1 MIDAVI
7 YGKPVSKG
15 RPRFGRAKNGS
26 MVAYTPF
33 KTRKYEQEV
42 KSLFQ
47 IAMYGKAMLEGPVK
61 VTITAY
67 FNSKKK
73 SGWHTSRPDL
83 DNIIKAILDSM
94 NGIVVED
101 DASVAQI
108 VACKRYDDGEERVEV
123 QIENV

>member
-1 MIDAVI
+1 MIDVVI

-15 RPRFGRAKNGS
+15 RPRFGKAKNGN

-42 KSLFQ
+42 KTLFQ
-47 IAMYGKAMLEGPVK
+47 LAMFSKPMLEGAVK
-61 VTITAY
+61 VTITAI

-73 SGWHTSRPDL
+73 TGWHTSRPDL
-83 DNIIKAILDSM
+83 DNIVKAILDSM

-101 DASVAQI
+101 DSAVAQI
-108 VACKRYDDGEERVEV
+108 VAFKKYEEGEERVEV

>member
-61 VTITAY
+61 VTITAC

>member
-1 MIDAVI
+1 MIDVVI

-15 RPRFGRAKNGS
+15 RPRFGKAKNGN

-42 KSLFQ
+42 KTLFQ
-47 IAMYGKAMLEGPVK
+47 LAMYSKPMLEGAVK
-61 VTITAY
+61 VTITA
-67 FNSKKK
+67 FFKSKKK
-73 SGWHTSRPDL
+73 TGWHTSRPDL
-83 DNIIKAILDSM
+83 DNIVKAILDSM

-101 DASVAQI
+101 DSAVAQI
-108 VACKRYDDGEERVEV
+108 VAFKKYDEGEERVEV

>member
-1 MIDAVI
+1 MIDVVI

-15 RPRFGRAKNGS
+15 RPRFGKAKNGN

-42 KSLFQ
+42 KTLFQ
-47 IAMYGKAMLEGPVK
+47 LAMFSKPMLEGAVK
-61 VTITAY
+61 VTITAF

-73 SGWHTSRPDL
+73 TGWHTSRPDL
-83 DNIIKAILDSM
+83 DNIVKAILDSM

-101 DASVAQI
+101 DSAVAQI
-108 VACKRYDDGEERVEV
+108 VAFKKYDEGEERVEV

>member
-7 YGKPVSKG
+7 VGKPTSKG
-15 RPRFGRAKNGS
+15 RPRFGRAKNGN

-42 KSLFQ
+42 KNLFQ
-47 IAMYGKAMLEGPVK
+47 IAMFGKAMLEGPVK
-61 VTITAY
+61 VTITAF

-73 SGWHTSRPDL
+73 TGWHTSRPDL
-83 DNIIKAILDSM
+83 DNLIKAILDGM
-94 NGIVVED
+94 NGVVFED
-101 DASVAQI
+101 DAAVAMLI
-108 VACKRYDDGEERVEV
+108 ASKKYDSGEERVEV

>member
-7 YGKPVSKG
+7 VGKPVSKG
-15 RPRFGRAKNGS
+15 RPRFGRAKNGN

-47 IAMYGKAMLEGPVK
+47 IAMFGKAMLEGPVQ

-67 FNSKKK
+67 FTSKKK
-73 SGWHTSRPDL
+73 TGWHTSRPDL
-83 DNIIKAILDSM
+83 DNIIKVILDSM
-94 NGIVVED
+94 NGIVLQD
-101 DASVAQI
+101 DAAVAQI
-108 VACKRYDDGEERVEV
+108 IASKQYDEGEERVEV

>member
-7 YGKPVSKG
+7 VGKPVSKG
-15 RPRFGRAKNGS
+15 RPRFGRAKNGG

-47 IAMYGKAMLEGPVK
+47 IAMFGKAMLEGPVK

-73 SGWHTSRPDL
+73 TGWHTSRPDL
-83 DNIIKAILDSM
+83 DNIIKVILDSM
-94 NGIVVED
+94 NGIVMED
-101 DASVAQI
+101 DAAVAQI
-108 VACKRYDDGEERVEV
+108 IASKQYAEGEERVEV

>member
-7 YGKPVSKG
+7 VGKPVSKG
-15 RPRFGRAKNGS
+15 RPRFGRAKNGG

-47 IAMYGKAMLEGPVK
+47 IAMFGKAMLEGPVK

-73 SGWHTSRPDL
+73 TGWHTSRPDL
-83 DNIIKAILDSM
+83 DNIIKVISWTLPTNA
-94 NGIVVED
+94 G
-101 DASVAQI
+101 DAAVAQI
-108 VACKRYDDGEERVEV
+108 IASKQYAEGEERVEV

>member
-7 YGKPVSKG
+7 FGKPVSKG
-15 RPRFGRAKNGS
+15 RPRFGRAKNGN

-47 IAMYGKAMLEGPVK
+47 IAMFGKAMLEGPVK

-73 SGWHTSRPDL
+73 TGWHTSRPDL
-83 DNIIKAILDSM
+83 DNIIKVILDSM
-94 NGIVVED
+94 NGIVLQD
-101 DASVAQI
+101 DAAVSQI
-108 VACKRYDDGEERVEV
+108 IASKQYDEGEERVEV
-123 QIENV
+123 QIQNV

>member
-7 YGKPVSKG
+7 VGKPVSKG
-15 RPRFGRAKNGS
+15 RPRFGRAKNGN

-47 IAMYGKAMLEGPVK
+47 IAMFGKAMLEGPVK

-73 SGWHTSRPDL
+73 TGWHTSRPDL

-101 DASVAQI
+101 DSAVAQI
-108 VACKRYDDGEERVEV
+108 VAFKKYDEGEERVEV

>member
-7 YGKPVSKG
+7 VGKPVSKG
-15 RPRFGRAKNGS
+15 RPRFGRAKNGN

-47 IAMYGKAMLEGPVK
+47 IAMFGKAMLEGPVK

-73 SGWHTSRPDL
+73 TGWHTSRPDL
-83 DNIIKAILDSM
+83 DNIIKAILDGL
-94 NGIVVED
+94 NGIVFHD
-101 DASVAQI
+101 DAAVAEI
-108 VACKRYDDGEERVEV
+108 IASKKYGEDRVEV
-123 QIENV
+123 QVQNV